1 MLFISKVTGRG
12 TANGD
17 YGIIMYAW
25 MLSQR
30 RKFGANEC
38 GARVWPKLSPLAQ
51 HPQVHY
57 NLYCPSQ
64 NGEVST
70 GQF

>member
-12 TANGD
+12 NANGD
-17 YGIIMYAW
+17 YDIIMYAW
-25 MLSQR
+25 ML
-30 RKFGANEC
+30 C
-38 GARVWPKLSPLAQ
+38 KLSPLAQ
-51 HPQVHY
+51 HPQVHF